1 MDLFDLRFL
10 ERAVAVSNGALH
22 SLGDGAAVHAS
33 DGDASRIV
41 GIVKRSDEQL
51 RRSFKLF
58 RGRNDLNDFL
68 KEIVDVLGRLIVV
81 FSHPPVLCGAID
93 HGEIKLVL
101 GGVEVAHEVE
111 DHFIDLFGSAVG
123 FIDFVDNDDGL
134 QSDFKCFLQHET
146 CLRHGAFKGID
157 EEEAAVRHVE
167 NAFHLASEVGVSRGV
182 DDVYLCLAIADGHI
196 L

>member
-1 MDLFDLRFL
+1 MQRLVGVALGRGDVADDGVKERVEVDARLV
-10 ERAVAVSNGALH
+10 RAVACDALPRGAEER
-22 SLGDGAAVHAS
+22 G
-33 DGDASRIV
+33 R
-41 GIVKRSDEQL
+41 
-51 RRSFKLF
+51 FKL
-58 RGRNDLNDFL
+58 L
-68 KEIVDVLGRLIVV
+68 
-81 FSHPPVLCGAID
+81 
-93 HGEIKLVL
+93 L

-111 DHFIDLFGSAVG
+111 DHFIDLLGSAVG